1 MKKIKPNK
9 KIKAVLFD
17 LGKVILDFNFKPAF
31 RRLSRSTLL
40 SARDIE
46 AYFWRSGLEVLYDGG
61 RISSVQFYKEV
72 KRVLRH
78 TLSYKQFKKIWNEV
92 FTPKREIFALIRRID
107 PHTRLV
113 LISNTNAMHYEYI
126 RVKYTILNYFDHVIL
141 SFKEKTRKPD
151 EAIYKTAARACK
163 ARPHEILYIDDRED
177 LTEAAKALGFNTFTF
192 KNNPKEL
199 IKQMKGLGILR

>member
-1 MKKIKPNK
+1 MKKNESNK

-31 RRLSRSTLL
+31 RRLSRSAPL
-40 SARDIE
+40 SAQAIE

-61 RISSVQFYKEV
+61 RISSFKFYKEV

-78 TLSYKQFKKIWNEV
+78 TLSYGQFKKIWNEV
-92 FTPKREIFALIRRID
+92 FIPKKDTFALIRRLS
-107 PHTRLV
+107 PHTRLA

-126 RVKYTILNYFDHVIL
+126 RKKYPILNHFDRLIL

-151 EAIYKTAARACK
+151 EAIYKTAAKACRAK
-163 ARPHEILYIDDRED
+163 PQEIFYIDDRKD
-177 LTEAAKALGFNTFTF
+177 LTEAAKELGFHTFTY

-199 IKQMKGLGILR
+199 IKQMKGLDIL